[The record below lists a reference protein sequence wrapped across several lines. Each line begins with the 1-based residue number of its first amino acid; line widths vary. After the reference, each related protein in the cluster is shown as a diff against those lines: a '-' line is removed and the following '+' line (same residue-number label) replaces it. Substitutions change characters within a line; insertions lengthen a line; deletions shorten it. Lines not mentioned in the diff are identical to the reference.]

1 MANCT
6 GIMLIAGF
14 TGGMDTECAQA
25 MGAKRFHILGEV
37 FQRALLVTSIPAL
50 FISIFWWNLELV
62 LVSAGISRDISAEA
76 GRYIRAFIP
85 ALWIIVVW
93 ACARRFL
100 TTQRLTKPMLY
111 GTLTGLCLCPLFN
124 WLLID
129 RAGLKV
135 IGAAFAADINWLVM
149 LSATGLT
156 ILGMA
161 SMGRLSEHPTTWT
174 GFSPQAFKHWGAFLR
189 LAIPSCVTVV
199 LGILAYEVVV
209 LFSGLTKTTRGHHVD
224 VSAFSLNFNLAMII
238 YAIPVSASFA
248 TAARVGA
255 HLGAGKPEN
264 AKLVTGMGFLAVAS
278 YLFVTFTI
286 AVFSPLRQGWSR
298 LFADGDEHIVD
309 LSSDLMPLAMT
320 LTIPN
325 NLKQILTG
333 SLRGAGKQS
342 LEVRV
347 VCISY
352 LIVALPISAALG
364 FEWHQQWLPGLK
376 GLYFG
381 LIVGATMHLIGN
393 AYILSRIDWKAVS
406 DAAVGRCTRNA
417 QQGEQKMEVPTEG
430 TEQSGSSSN
439 NQGSNRV

>member
-1 MANCT
+1 MTDQQESPLLNGSGSEACLRAEKFAFLRGEFRTWLAMSIDISIAQSSSILVGIISTYFVSKLGSVALAGVALATSMANCT

-333 SLRGAGKQS
+333 SLRGAGGAEDGGANRRHRAVW
-342 LEVRV
+342 L
-347 VCISY
+347 
-352 LIVALPISAALG
+352 LI
-364 FEWHQQWLPGLK
+364 
-376 GLYFG
+376 
-381 LIVGATMHLIGN
+381 
-393 AYILSRIDWKAVS
+393 
-406 DAAVGRCTRNA
+406 
-417 QQGEQKMEVPTEG
+417 
-430 TEQSGSSSN
+430 
-439 NQGSNRV
+439 